1 MNNQDMNNNQVV
13 ENKNHRYIDPKTGSG
28 YVSASDNN
36 MDFSI
41 AFVVA
46 LILIVI
52 VGGGLLL
59 FTNSD
64 VKEIIDNEIQDIKET
79 IGEFFDEIFF
89 VNEYDPSVFD
99 DDDEY
104 SDEESGNEELED
116 EEDMKKGYDTNAF
129 VKVYPSSLENLSKYN
144 TIVVWIG
151 RQTCGYCAKYAPV
164 LETIKNEYNIPIYYI
179 DLATMINFDASQPYI
194 TNQYQFDIIGNIPG
208 EGEWDGFADENIGAT
223 PLTLIM
229 RDGKVIGG
237 VSGYVDN
244 AELDTVFNVAGVRK
258 R

>member
-1 MNNQDMNNNQVV
+1 MNNQDMNNNQV
-13 ENKNHRYIDPKTGSG
+13 EEKKDNRYIDPKTGSG

-59 FTNSD
+59 FTNDD

-99 DDDEY
+99 DEEYYDDIEDEY
-104 SDEESGNEELED
+104 ED
-116 EEDMKKGYDTNAF
+116 EIEDSEYGYDVTEF
-129 VKVYPSSLENLSKYN
+129 IKISPTSLENLSKYN
-144 TIVVWIG
+144 TIVVWVG
-151 RQTCGYCAKYAPV
+151 RQSCKFCSLYVPV

-179 DLATMINFDASQPYI
+179 DLATMINFDVAQPYI
-194 TNQYQFDIIGNIPG
+194 TNQYQFDIISNISG
-208 EGEWDGFADENIGAT
+208 EGEWDGFAKDNVGAT
-223 PLTLIM
+223 PLTLIIK
-229 RDGKVIGG
+229 DSKVIGG
-237 VSGYVDN
+237 VSGYVGS
-244 AELDTVFNVAGVRK
+244 ETLDYVLKDAGIIRK
-258 R
+258 